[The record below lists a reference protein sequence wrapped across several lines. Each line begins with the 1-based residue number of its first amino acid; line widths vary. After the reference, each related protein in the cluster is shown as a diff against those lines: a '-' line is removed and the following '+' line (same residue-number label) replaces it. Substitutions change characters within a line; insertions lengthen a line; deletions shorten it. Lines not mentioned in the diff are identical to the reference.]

1 MKKILVILLL
11 LISLVFAQER
21 KLSLENAVLDS
32 KILLAPQKLSHIH
45 WFTNQKFCFA
55 DTVPGDRIMY
65 LYDAAAMQKEP
76 WFGLQDIRE
85 QMRRFGDSLKTLP
98 EFEWSGDSLA
108 YFWRGK
114 QCYTFDPQNK
124 ILKKF
129 LKLSSSTSDKAIHTR
144 TGQIAFVQN
153 NDLFFYNANTGSLR
167 IAESF
172 HKDVSYGQG
181 AYRNEF
187 GVSEGIFWS
196 SGGRYIAF
204 YEKDERNVTDY
215 PIIDINA
222 RPADLKMIKYP
233 MAGTSSERVRVMVY
247 DTQTAT
253 VSVML
258 TGQPLDHYLTNVT
271 WGSDDKSLYIVHL
284 NRAQNSLELVRYD
297 PISGEPF
304 EPILKENDDKYID
317 LQHPPYFLPDNS
329 GRFIWLSSRDGYR
342 HAYLYDKTGRLLK
355 QLTYGTW
362 EITEFDGFDSQGRF
376 AFITSTAKSPLDR
389 ISMQIDLTQKTV
401 VALQKKSGWHSLH
414 RAPDGMKAIESVH
427 SPTIPAK
434 YTLVDFQN
442 DKKSLLHSAIDPLKD
457 YQLPQAKLDSFK
469 VQDGTLLYTRTIF
482 PPNFDSTKKY
492 PAIVYVYNGPHVQLI
507 TRKWLYGARLWDY
520 YMAQEGYIV
529 FTIDGRGSANRG
541 LEFEQATFLRLGSV
555 EIEDQLAGVRQL
567 VAKGF
572 VDSSRIGVYGWSY
585 GGFMSTSL
593 MTRKPGVF
601 KVGVAGGPVIDW
613 AYYEV
618 MYTERYMS
626 TPQANEQGYH
636 EANLLNYVDQLQ
648 GNLLLIHGTADPV
661 VLWQHSLLYLQKA
674 AKENRLIDY
683 MAYPGYEHHVTG
695 NDRLHLYHTIT
706 EYFKR
711 NL

>member
-11 LISLVFAQER
+11 FSLVLAQER

-32 KILLAPQKLSHIH
+32 KTLLAPQKLSHIH
-45 WFTNQKFCFA
+45 WFTDQKFCFA
-55 DTVPGDRIMY
+55 DTVPGDHIVY

-76 WFGLQDIRE
+76 WFGLQDIRK
-85 QMRRFGDSLKTLP
+85 QIRILGDSLKTLP
-98 EFEWSGDSLA
+98 NFEWSGDSLA

-114 QCYTFDPQNK
+114 QCYTFEPQNK

-129 LKLSSSTSDKAIHTR
+129 SKLSSSTSDKAIHTK
-144 TGQIAFVQN
+144 TGQIAFVQD
-153 NDLFFYNANTGSLR
+153 NDLFFYKANSGVLR
-167 IAESF
+167 IAKSF
-172 HKDVSYGQG
+172 HKDISYGQG

-187 GVSEGIFWS
+187 GVSEGLFWS
-196 SGGRYIAF
+196 PGGRYIAF

-215 PIIDINA
+215 PIINIDDK
-222 RPADLKMIKYP
+222 PADIEIIKYP

-271 WGSDDKSLYIVHL
+271 WGPDDKSLYIVHL
-284 NRAQNSLELVRYD
+284 NRAQNSLHLVSYD
-297 PISGEPF
+297 PHSGEPQGT
-304 EPILKENDDKYID
+304 ILKENDDKYID

-342 HAYLYDKTGRLLK
+342 HAYLYDKTGKLLK
-355 QLTYGTW
+355 KLTHGTW
-362 EITEFDGFDSQGRF
+362 EITGFDGFDSYSRF
-376 AFITSTAKSPLDR
+376 AFITGTANSPLDR
-389 ISMQIDLTQKTV
+389 TNMRINLNKASITP
-401 VALQKKSGWHSLH
+401 LQNKSGWHTLYP
-414 RAPDGMKAIESVH
+414 APDGMKAIEYVH
-427 SPTIPAK
+427 SPVTPAK
-434 YTLVDFQN
+434 YTLVDFQT
-442 DKKSLLHSAIDPLKD
+442 DKKSVLFSAIDPLKE
-457 YQLPQAKLDSFK
+457 YAMPQAKLDSFK
-469 VQDGTLLYTRTIF
+469 IQDGTLLYTRTIF
-482 PPNFDSTKKY
+482 PPDFDSTKKY

-529 FTIDGRGSANRG
+529 FSIDGRGSANRG
-541 LEFEQATFLRLGSV
+541 LGFEQATYLRLGSV
-555 EIEDQLAGVRQL
+555 EVEDQLAGVRHL
-567 VAKGF
+567 LDKGF
-572 VDSSRIGVYGWSY
+572 VDSSRIGVFGWSY

-626 TPQANEQGYH
+626 TPQANQKGYR

-648 GNLLLIHGTADPV
+648 GHLLLIHGTADPV
-661 VLWQHSLLYLQKA
+661 VVWQHSLLYLKKA
-674 AKENRLIDY
+674 AKENRLVDY
-683 MAYPGYEHHVTG
+683 IAYPGYKHHVTG
-695 NDRLHLYHTIT
+695 DDRLHLYHTIT

>member
-1 MKKILVILLL
+1 MKKILIILLL
-11 LISLVFAQER
+11 LTMASAQER
-21 KLSLENAVLDS
+21 MLSLENAVLDS
-32 KILLAPQKLSHIH
+32 RTFLAPQKLSHIH
-45 WFTNQKFCFA
+45 WFTDQKFCFA

-65 LYDAAAMQKEP
+65 LYDAASLQKKP
-76 WFGLQDIRE
+76 WFGLQDIRD
-85 QMRRFGDSLKTLP
+85 QISTFGDSLKTLP
-98 EFEWSGDSLA
+98 DLEWSGDSLA

-114 QCYTFDPQNK
+114 QCYTFAPENK
-124 ILKKF
+124 SLKKF
-129 LKLSSSTSDKAIHTR
+129 LKLSSSTGDKAIHAN
-144 TGQIAFVQN
+144 TGQIAFVQDD
-153 NDLFFYNANTGSLR
+153 DLFLYKEKTGSLR

-172 HKDVSYGQG
+172 HKNISYGQG

-196 SGGRYIAF
+196 PGGRYVAF

-215 PIIDINA
+215 PIIDIDA
-222 RPADLKMIKYP
+222 RPAKLKMIKYP

-247 DTQTAT
+247 NTQTAT
-253 VSVML
+253 LSVML

-271 WGSDDKSLYIVHL
+271 WDPEDKSVYIVHL
-284 NRAQNSLELVRYD
+284 NRAQNCLRLVRYD
-297 PISGEPF
+297 PHSGEPVAT
-304 EPILKENDDKYID
+304 LLQENDEKYID
-317 LQHPPYFLPDNS
+317 LQHPPYFLPDQS

-342 HAYLYDKTGRLLK
+342 HAYLYDKTGRLLR
-355 QLTYGTW
+355 QLTHGTW
-362 EITEFDGFDSQGRF
+362 EITDFEGFDHQGRF
-376 AFITSTAKSPLDR
+376 AFVTGTAKSPLDR
-389 ISMQIDLTQKTV
+389 TSMRIDLTQKSVTV
-401 VALQKKSGWHSLH
+401 LQKESGWHSLYP
-414 RAPDGMKAIESVH
+414 APDGMRAIESVE
-427 SPTIPAK
+427 SPAIPAK
-434 YTLVDFQN
+434 FTLVNFQN
-442 DKKSLLHSAIDPLKD
+442 DKKSVLLSSNDPLKE
-457 YQLPQAKLDSFK
+457 YQMPPAKLDSFTI
-469 VQDGTLLYTRTIF
+469 QDGTLLYTRTIY
-482 PPNFDSTKKY
+482 PPDFDPTKTY

-507 TRKWLYGARLWDY
+507 TRKWLYGAKLWDY
-520 YMAQEGYIV
+520 YLAQEGYIV

-541 LEFEQATFLRLGSV
+541 LEFEQATFLRLGSI

-567 VAKGF
+567 LAKGF
-572 VDSSRIGVYGWSY
+572 VDSSRMGVYGWSY

-626 TPQANEQGYH
+626 TPQTNEKGYH

-661 VLWQHSLLYLQKA
+661 VVWQHSLLYLQKA
-674 AKENRLIDY
+674 AEMNRLVDY

-695 NDRLHLYHTIT
+695 DDRLHLYHTIT
-706 EYFKR
+706 EYFNR